1 MSLTDL
7 VHRKCCQSVIGGV
20 EISNPSTRRAM
31 TLTDRA
37 KSYEAI

>member
-7 VHRKCCQSVIGGV
+7 VHRNCCQFIIGGV
-20 EISNPSTRRAM
+20 EISNPSSRRAM

-37 KSYEAI
+37 KSYKAI